1 MISAFGPN
9 AERYASGLGDMSVI
23 VAEPNFTPSA
33 YMEAVRRRER
43 GEPFY
48 GMLLYDDPRAALA
61 ALVAPQILEQ
71 IPHYDYR
78 LHAFRDLA
86 KDQLA
91 IDGRTSAEI
100 WSRAPMALTVGSDFL
115 RLCDAMLVR
124 SYAEYNR
131 INTAFQVAR
140 PAERILLEPPLPDVK
155 PVPKAPGV
163 VVWAPHETPGTVAM
177 LAFGLS
183 EFLGSVTLVWSG
195 DALPHFP
202 AMRSIAPDDPSLP
215 AVLASAGVVV
225 SASIGDPGAAVA
237 FARCGYGVAAPFT
250 SGAAEFVPAVAP
262 FDFGSSDSFVQ
273 ALAQAFGRRA
283 GIPYA
288 LQAPP
293 RAPALPEYP
302 IPPEELPLVS
312 IVIPTYNRRD
322 ELARVLALLS
332 RQTYPNFEVVVVN
345 DAGEPVDD
353 VVAPHA
359 AFARVHVR
367 ETNGGVFST
376 TILGLELA
384 LGTHVQI
391 LADDDALY
399 PDHLQRLMAAMLYHN
414 AAAAHSN
421 TLIRYLDRDET
432 GAWGTSGF
440 NACIFTRTTYPT
452 EALISTPIS
461 GQGLLVRA
469 DVFAEIGKYREDTI
483 LADQEFQFRLW
494 NHYPLVWVDH
504 ITSEWRVRGGDK
516 NISTSVTTGP
526 EMERIFNEMHPVVNR
541 PLIVEQRSATLANV
555 KNRPAGTT
563 FVPTISFPPSSS

>member
-1 MISAFGPN
+1 MISAFGPH
-9 AERYASGLGDMSVI
+9 AERYASGLGDMSAI
-23 VAEPNFTPSA
+23 VAEPDFTPSA
-33 YMEAVRRRER
+33 YREAVRRRER

-61 ALVAPQILEQ
+61 ALVAPQILDK
-71 IPHYDYR
+71 IPHHDYR

-86 KDQLA
+86 KDQLT
-91 IDGRTSAEI
+91 IDGRTSGQV
-100 WSRAPMALTVGSDFL
+100 WSLPPMALTVASDYL

-124 SYAEYNR
+124 SYAEYDR
-131 INTAFQVAR
+131 ISAAFAVAR
-140 PAERILLEPPLPDVK
+140 PVERILAEPHLPNVQ
-155 PVPKAPGV
+155 PAPQRPGV
-163 VVWAPHETPGTVAM
+163 IVWAPHETLGTVAM
-177 LAFGLS
+177 LAFGLT
-183 EFLGSVTLVWSG
+183 EFLGDVTVVWPG
-195 DALPHFP
+195 GALPHFP
-202 AMRSIAPDDPSLP
+202 AMRSVAPDDPGLA
-215 AVLASAGVVV
+215 AVLASAGVIVP
-225 SASIGDPGAAVA
+225 ASLGDPGAAVA
-237 FARCGYGVAAPFT
+237 FARRGYGVAAPVT
-250 SGAAEFVPAVAP
+250 SGATEFVPAVAP

-283 GIPYA
+283 GTPYA

-293 RAPALPEYP
+293 RAPELPAYP
-302 IPPEELPLVS
+302 VPPAELPLVS

-345 DAGEPVDD
+345 DAGEAVDD
-353 VVAPHA
+353 VVAPHES
-359 AFARVHVR
+359 FARLHVR
-367 ETNGGVFST
+367 EKNGGVFST
-376 TILGLELA
+376 TMVGLELA
-384 LGTHVQI
+384 RGAYVQI

-399 PDHLQRLMAAMLYHN
+399 PDHLQRLMAAMLVQN

-421 TLIRYLDRDET
+421 TLIRYLERDAA

-504 ITSEWRVRGGDK
+504 ITSEWRVRGASE
-516 NISTSVTTGP
+516 NISTSVNTGP

-541 PLIVEQRSATLANV
+541 PLIVEQRTATLANV

-563 FVPTISFPPSSS
+563 FVPTISFPPSAS